1 MDLLANFVLGS
12 LFQVVSFKRRGLS
25 RTGHLCQG
33 LVQRRRRST
42 AFLPNKQAGDF
53 YTKGLYIA
61 CELGLQDFDAFFYT
75 FTAYLFN
82 HTLIALLHSLLHLI
96 RRGFEG
102 D

>member
-1 MDLLANFVLGS
+1 MDLPANFILSS
-12 LFQVVSFKRRGLS
+12 LLQVASFERQGLS
-25 RTGHLCQG
+25 RTGYLCQG

-42 AFLPNKQAGDF
+42 AFLLNKQAGDF

-61 CELGLQDFDAFFYT
+61 CELGLQSFDAFFYA
-75 FTAYLFN
+75 FTAYLFD

>member
-1 MDLLANFVLGS
+1 MDLPANFVLGS
-12 LFQVVSFKRRGLS
+12 LLQVASFKRRGLG

-42 AFLPNKQAGDF
+42 AFLPNRQAGDF
-53 YTKGLYIA
+53 HAKGLYIA
-61 CELGLQDFDAFFYT
+61 CELGLQGFDAFFYA
-75 FTAYLFN
+75 FTAYLFD

-96 RRGFEG
+96 RRSFEG